1 MKTKINSETLL
12 LLRFPF
18 SFFLLPIS
26 LFSFYYIRPEVD
38 LKFGLVIFIWHILV
52 FPSSN
57 AYNSFHDRDEG
68 PIGGLKSPPKPT
80 KAILTIANVFDMSA
94 IFLASLID
102 LYYSGFVLVYILASR
117 LYSNRKI
124 RLKKHPFTGFLI
136 VFVLQGA
143 WVFLGNFFAFDSGSM
158 ILGKKVVFPALAA
171 SFFIGTIYPLTQ
183 IYQHDSDAK
192 DGVRTLSM
200 LLGKRGTFMFSAI
213 MFLLSTFFIYLSFNG
228 DASNVNFIL
237 FNLVMLPATLYF
249 LVWAFRS
256 FRDIRHVNFRN
267 TMNML
272 LLSSFLNNVFFI
284 ILLIKK

>member
-26 LFSFYYIRPEVD
+26 LFSFYYIRPVLD
-38 LKFGLVIFIWHILV
+38 LRFWLVIFIWHILV

-57 AYNSFHDRDEG
+57 AYNSFHDRDDG

-80 KAILTIANVFDMSA
+80 KALLYISNIFDISA
-94 IFLASLID
+94 ICLASLID
-102 LYYSGFVLVYILASR
+102 LYFSGFVLIYILASR

-124 RLKKHPFTGFLI
+124 RLKKYPLTGFLI

-143 WVFLGNFFAFDSGSM
+143 WVFLGNFFAFDSGHL
-158 ILGKKVVFPALAA
+158 ILSKNVVFPALAA
-171 SFFIGTIYPLTQ
+171 SFFIGTVYPLTQ

-200 LLGKRGTFMFSAI
+200 LLGKRGTFVFSAI
-213 MFLLSTFFIYLSFNG
+213 MFLLSTVFIYLSFNE
-228 DASNVNFIL
+228 DVSNVNFIL
-237 FNLVMLPATLYF
+237 FNLVMFPATLYF

-256 FRDIRHVNFRN
+256 FRESRHVNFRN
-267 TMNML
+267 TMTML
-272 LLSSFLNNVFFI
+272 VLSSFLNNVFFI